1 MLYKIFSLFS
11 LTDRN
16 KRYIIYDKAIETDLF
31 FRILFITLLCL
42 FRICRIFIIIICKT
56 KSKREQKMKKI
67 KLSPSALACDFANA
81 GAQIK
86 AAREGGAEY
95 LHLDVMDGIFVPNIS
110 FGQPVVK
117 SLGKCTD
124 MVLDVHLMIT
134 EPIRYIEDFVAAGA
148 DIITIHA
155 EACEDVRA
163 TLEKIRSCG
172 KKAGLSIKPKT
183 PVSIIL
189 PFLPLCDL
197 VLVMTVEPGFGGQ
210 KFMADMLPKCEELR
224 DYAKE
229 HGLDY
234 EISVDGG
241 VSAENAALCVRA
253 GANVLV
259 AGSSVLGKNDI
270 KKAAE
275 DVLNAACAGE

>member
-1 MLYKIFSLFS
+1 M
-11 LTDRN
+11 
-16 KRYIIYDKAIETDLF
+16 KR
-31 FRILFITLLCL
+31 
-42 FRICRIFIIIICKT
+42 
-56 KSKREQKMKKI
+56 I
-67 KLSPSALACDFANA
+67 KLSPSALSCDFANA
-81 GAQIK
+81 GVQIEEAK
-86 AAREGGAEY
+86 KGGAEY

-124 MVLDVHLMIT
+124 LVLDVHLMIT
-134 EPIRYIEDFVAAGA
+134 DPIRYIDDFVAAGA

-155 EACEDVRA
+155 EATDDIEA
-163 TLEKIRSCG
+163 ALKKIRACG

-183 PVSIIL
+183 EVSTIL
-189 PFLPLCDL
+189 PYLHLCDL

-210 KFMADMLPKCEELR
+210 KFMADMLPKCQELR
-224 DYAKE
+224 DYAE
-229 HGLDY
+229 AHDLDY

-241 VSAENAALCVRA
+241 VSAENAQSCVLS

-259 AGSSVLGKNDI
+259 AGSSVLGKSDI

-275 DVLNAACAGE
+275 ELLAAANKI